1 MDRDGRMDLITLN
14 GDNGDSDPYNSLKRD
29 QGIRIYLNK
38 GDLQFEEAYFYPMN
52 GVYGAEVEDFDLDG
66 DLDIAAIAFFPD
78 FYPENPENFVFLEQ
92 TDPLTFAP
100 KTHPATYKGRW
111 LTMDSGDF
119 DGDGDKDIIIGA
131 TYSPVGMMA
140 NHEETFL
147 KLVKEGPALL
157 VLENQIR

>member
-1 MDRDGRMDLITLN
+1 MRGVHTDETLYRGLWNPPDSITA
-14 GDNGDSDPYNSLKRD
+14 R
-29 QGIRIYLNK
+29 Q
-38 GDLQFEEAYFYPMN
+38 
-52 GVYGAEVEDFDLDG
+52 
-66 DLDIAAIAFFPD
+66 
-78 FYPENPENFVFLEQ
+78 NPENFVFLEQ